1 MLRRADFGARWRYG
15 HKQWQYRHMPRPAAD
30 SAVSATP
37 TARERDCVNVG
48 ILWGRSSLAS
58 TATAVVDVL
67 RAMNM
72 LAAMRPGG
80 APELRWHWLMVPDDA
95 CAECA
100 AASDCPKGGTCAEA
114 RNVPPVPGTAVPPQA
129 PDVLVIPGWLVSTGP
144 QLRALSTHYRQHFGA
159 MLRAHAARGGQVA
172 ALFNGTSLLACCGL
186 LAGRK
191 AALPWAFAPSI
202 TLDAQQSGQDAG
214 AGGGPPAPVAWQRH
228 RPWQRDGA
236 LWTTASMQETF
247 SAMLDLLASTCAAEL
262 AQAASHVLQFDP
274 QRQLTAT
281 AALETPTGTPMGA
294 GTLEQARRWLQ
305 AHRNE
310 PYSLQDTARAA
321 ATSPRTLL
329 RWFAQVY
336 GQTPQDYLH
345 SLRIAQA
352 QALLQTTYLT
362 VEDVAQQCGYNDT
375 GSFRKV
381 FARLCGV
388 TPGVY
393 RQRFKLRPALRQWSG
408 RNGPPA

>member
-1 MLRRADFGARWRYG
+1 MSHGWGLGW
-15 HKQWQYRHMPRPAAD
+15 
-30 SAVSATP
+30 
-37 TARERDCVNVG
+37 
-48 ILWGRSSLAS
+48 LWLK
-58 TATAVVDVL
+58 AVV
-67 RAMNM
+67 
-72 LAAMRPGG
+72 
-80 APELRWHWLMVPDDA
+80 
-95 CAECA
+95 
-100 AASDCPKGGTCAEA
+100 
-114 RNVPPVPGTAVPPQA
+114 
-129 PDVLVIPGWLVSTGP
+129 
-144 QLRALSTHYRQHFGA
+144 AL
-159 MLRAHAARGGQVA
+159 LCLA
-172 ALFNGTSLLACCGL
+172 ALFNGSSLLACCGL

-214 AGGGPPAPVAWQRH
+214 TGGGPPAPVAWQRH

-247 SAMLDLLASTCAAEL
+247 SAMLDLLASTCVAEL
-262 AQAASHVLQFDP
+262 AQAASHVLQFDS

-393 RQRFKLRPALRQWSG
+393 RQRFKLRPARRQWSG